1 MDSAS
6 PIHSVWDPTSSMA
19 RHTVAGVSSM
29 TVETLIRLTEGSLR
43 SRPVVAA
50 RPRPVPV
57 VATMRAQPT
66 APTGSGRPTGG
77 GNGPWGSRDMGKHTA
92 AAKALAAEQL
102 QPGEELIELVF
113 ANYNGGVPSPNLPRG
128 AMPGALGVD
137 AAMRAGHPDA
147 QVVFPATRQMA
158 LALTGGR
165 LLVWGLSL
173 TGKPKSFLGEVPLTA
188 LAEID
193 EAEAR
198 FGDVLRLALKSGAQ
212 VDLEI
217 QAGEPAAPFIA
228 NLRALV
234 QDRPEPPNHPD
245 LGWD

>member
-1 MDSAS
+1 M
-6 PIHSVWDPTSSMA
+6 V
-19 RHTVAGVSSM
+19 
-29 TVETLIRLTEGSLR
+29 VETRILLTGGSLR
-43 SRPVVAA
+43 SRAPHPAPGRRWLRCAA
-50 RPRPVPV
+50 TTHPGT
-57 VATMRAQPT
+57 AT
-66 APTGSGRPTGG
+66 GRPTGTG
-77 GNGPWGSRDMGKHTA
+77 GDETQGDEGVGKHTA

-128 AMPGALGVD
+128 SMPGTLGVD

-147 QVVFPATRQMA
+147 QVTFPATRQMA
-158 LALTGGR
+158 LGLTGGR
-165 LLVWGLSL
+165 LLVWSLSF
-173 TGKPKSFLGEVPLTA
+173 TGKPKAFLGEVPLSA
-188 LAEID
+188 LAEVG

-217 QAGEPAAPFIA
+217 PAGEPAAPFIA

-234 QDRPEPPNHPD
+234 DERPPEANHPD
-245 LGWD
+245 LGWE